1 MPREPMRC
9 CPGMTK
15 ARRAR
20 RNRGP
25 WLGLLLLIPMLGFS
39 DIGFSDDHVT
49 QLTDELVHR
58 LLYEAG
64 EVPIGGLEQTLRD
77 AEADH
82 GVATLPALVLR
93 AWRLAERAR
102 IEDDF
107 RLSATSI
114 GATSSALF
122 PMYGSRQRRSVR
134 PYYARASLLHMGT
147 VQRTTVRHAGTE
159 AEGSAQFKTT
169 AYDGM
174 LTWRASFANG
184 RWRIHEIRLPIS
196 GITFRRIATHRWQHV
211 GASERAPSVLDDEAL
226 DEEIVEEEGMPAQ
239 EPDTANERPPEGG
252 EAGGSDQPFEGPGT
266 HAVIPS
272 VQRVPPPRTPSKEI
286 RAALDWLA
294 AHQSTDGGWRV
305 RDWHRYCKGEPNAH
319 AAPKDVAGTASFDV
333 GVTGLAIMA
342 FLGSGY
348 TNRGKHP
355 YQGVV
360 NRGLRY
366 LRQVQDPEGCFGPRT
381 GSQYTYNHAMAAIA
395 MVEAFGMTESPIF
408 KVSAQKALDFH
419 AMSRNPYAA
428 WRYGVRPGENDSSV
442 SAWMSLALLAAERI
456 NEDAKRRGSPPRL
469 TVDKQWKT
477 GVSTW
482 FDKMT
487 AATGRVGY
495 MQVGSAPARRADD
508 QDRFPADSV
517 ESLTAAANL
526 VRQLGQIEGAATQA
540 AMRQGIALVLAAPP
554 DRGEKNASVDLPY
567 WFFGSALLVAAERTT
582 PRTVAWVRAARKAV
596 LAGQVTAGGV
606 CGLQGSFQP
615 NGAWGS
621 VGGRVYST
629 ALSVFTL
636 QAAERVRGAD
646 GKR

>member
-1 MPREPMRC
+1 MPREPMRS

-15 ARRAR
+15 ERRAR
-20 RNRGP
+20 RSRGP
-25 WLGLLLLIPMLGFS
+25 WLGLLLMFPMLGLS
-39 DIGFSDDHVT
+39 SIGFSDDHVT
-49 QLTDELVHR
+49 PLTDELVHR

-82 GVATLPALVLR
+82 GAATLPALVLR
-93 AWRLAERAR
+93 AWRLEERAR

-114 GATSSALF
+114 GATSSVLF
-122 PMYGSRQRRSVR
+122 PMYGSRHRRSVR
-134 PYYARASLLHMGT
+134 PYHARASLLHMGT

-184 RWRIHEIRLPIS
+184 RWRIDEIRLPIS
-196 GITFRRIATHRWQHV
+196 GITFRRIASHRWRRLDA
-211 GASERAPSVLDDEAL
+211 GERQPSVLDDEVL
-226 DEEIVEEEGMPAQ
+226 DEEIVEEEEMPAQ
-239 EPDTANERPPEGG
+239 EPDTVNDGPSLGSK
-252 EAGGSDQPFEGPGT
+252 AGGSDQPFEGPGT
-266 HAVIPS
+266 NAVIPM
-272 VQRVPPPRTPSKEI
+272 VRRVPPPRTPSKEI

-294 AHQSTDGGWRV
+294 AHQAPDGGWRV
-305 RDWHRYCKGEPNAH
+305 RDWHRYCKGQPNTL

-333 GVTGLAIMA
+333 GVTGLAIVA

-360 NRGLRY
+360 NKGLRY

-381 GSQYTYNHAMAAIA
+381 GSQYTYNHAMAALA
-395 MVEAFGMTESPIF
+395 MVEAYGMTESPIF
-408 KVSAQKALDFH
+408 KMSAQKALDFH

-442 SAWMSLALLAAERI
+442 TAWMSLALLSAERI
-456 NEDAKRRGSPPRL
+456 NENAKQRGSPPRL

-495 MQVGSAPARRADD
+495 MHAGSAPARRAED
-508 QDRFPADSV
+508 QDRFPPDSV

-526 VRQLGQIEGAATQA
+526 VRHVGNIPGASTQA
-540 AMRQGIALVLAAPP
+540 AVRKGLALVLAAPP
-554 DRGEKNASVDLPY
+554 ARGEKNASVDLPY
-567 WFFGSALLVAAERTT
+567 WFFGSALLVATERAK

-596 LAGQVTAGGV
+596 LAGQVMSGEV
-606 CGLQGSFQP
+606 CGLAGSFAP

-636 QAAERVRGAD
+636 QAAERVRGAA
-646 GKR
+646 GAR